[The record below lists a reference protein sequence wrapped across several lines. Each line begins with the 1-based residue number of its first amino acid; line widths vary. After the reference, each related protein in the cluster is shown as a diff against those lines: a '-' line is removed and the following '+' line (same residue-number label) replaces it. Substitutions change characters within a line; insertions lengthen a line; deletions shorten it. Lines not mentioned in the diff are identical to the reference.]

1 VYTLIPKV
9 SFYFD
14 NHSFRVENTYE
25 VKEEN
30 NVVTIQ
36 TDSGSWNISKD
47 FWNLTMLA
55 YIKDLVLLEEYCA

>member
-1 VYTLIPKV
+1 MYTLIPKV

-30 NVVTIQ
+30 NAVTIQ

-47 FWNLTMLA
+47 FWNLMMLA
-55 YIKDLVLLEEYCA
+55 YIKDLVLLEEHYA

>member
-1 VYTLIPKV
+1 MYTLIPKV

-36 TDSGSWNISKD
+36 TDSGSWDISKD

-55 YIKDLVLLEEYCA
+55 YIKDLILLEE

>member
-1 VYTLIPKV
+1 MYTLIPKV

-36 TDSGSWNISKD
+36 TDSGSWDISKD

-55 YIKDLVLLEEYCA
+55 YIKDLVLLEAFYA

>member
-1 VYTLIPKV
+1 MYILIPKV

-36 TDSGSWNISKD
+36 TDSGSWGISKD
-47 FWNLTMLA
+47 FWNLTMLS
-55 YIKDLVLLEEYCA
+55 YIKDLIVLEWYYA